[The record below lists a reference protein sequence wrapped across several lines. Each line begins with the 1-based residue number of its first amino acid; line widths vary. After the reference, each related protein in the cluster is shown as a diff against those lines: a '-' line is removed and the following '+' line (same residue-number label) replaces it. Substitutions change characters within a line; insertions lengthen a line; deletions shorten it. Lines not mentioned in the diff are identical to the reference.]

1 MSCFIIPMAQ
11 AIATSAYRKAN
22 AKAIESSEH
31 ALTRNIPA
39 LEKMLWGGTVMLIVD
54 HAINGELFAWTP
66 LEMLKVGVPMSL
78 AITLVWLVY
87 ALVKVRKKEPKLYT
101 K

>member
-1 MSCFIIPMAQ
+1 MSCYVVPLVEA
-11 AIATSAYRKAN
+11 AIVSACRKRALR
-22 AKAIESSEH
+22 SSSPLLQE
-31 ALTRNIPA
+31 LPA

-66 LEMLKVGVPMSL
+66 MEMLKVGVLMSL

-87 ALVKVRKKEPKLYT
+87 ALVKARKKEPKLTT

>member
-1 MSCFIIPMAQ
+1 MSCYVVPLVEA
-11 AIATSAYRKAN
+11 AIVSACCKRALR
-22 AKAIESSEH
+22 SSSPLLQE
-31 ALTRNIPA
+31 LPA

-54 HAINGELFAWTP
+54 HAINSELFAWTP

-87 ALVKVRKKEPKLYT
+87 ALVKVRKKEPKLST